1 MNEFKQWFEQELHSV
16 DLTKVLLIKQ
26 LGYQNSSK
34 GLRRLTEFLD
44 KPHKTHN
51 EFIKAL
57 CLKLNIDMSELL
69 EKTEE
74 RKKQLAEKYEPFIQL
89 TYPRLKHIR
98 PLFHRG
104 WLSSLLREEV
114 PEIIRRLPLE
124 EREKQLSRLYNKKLA
139 SLDDDLSRQITGFTY
154 HAM

>member
-1 MNEFKQWFEQELHSV
+1 MNGFKQWFEQELHSAG
-16 DLTKVLLIKQ
+16 LKKVQLIKQ
-26 LGYQNSSK
+26 IGYQNSSK

-44 KPHKTHN
+44 QPHKSHN
-51 EFIKAL
+51 EFIRVISI
-57 CLKLNIDMSELL
+57 KLNLELSELR
-69 EKTEE
+69 EQAAK
-74 RKKQLAEKYEPFIQL
+74 RKQQLVEHREPFIQL
-89 TYPRLKHIR
+89 TYHNLKHVR

-114 PEIIRRLPLE
+114 PEIIQRLPLE
-124 EREKQLSRLYNKKLA
+124 EREKQLSLLYKKKLA